1 MSGWD
6 EGNVFYSDQNLEDG
20 GDENGDKLV
29 TRHSSQRKFKE
40 FIRSYGD
47 VKGPFPYRE
56 SLLQNPKSLQVAL
69 EDLHSFDDTLSERLR
84 RMPAEYLPLFE
95 VAAAEVLVGLKSK
108 VPGEGGEMEEP
119 STGDVQVLLTSKESP
134 VSIRNLA
141 ASSISKLVKITGI
154 VIAASRTKAKATSVT
169 LLCKNCKNIKV
180 VACRPGLGGAVVPR
194 SCDHITQPGEEAC
207 PLDPW
212 VIIPDKSKYVDQQTL
227 KLQENPEDVPTGEL
241 PRNLLLAVDRSM
253 VQCIV
258 PGTRVTVVG
267 IYSIFQ
273 AGGNKPQQKGAVA
286 IRQPYLR
293 VVGMEQASEV
303 TSGGANTSTSD
314 EDMEFK
320 DFARRPDAY
329 QEICRLIAPSIFGHD
344 DVKKAVAC
352 LLFSGSRKR
361 LPDGV
366 QLRGDINVLLLGDP
380 STAKSQ
386 FLKFVE
392 KTAPIAV
399 YTSGKGSSAAGLTA
413 SVVRD
418 SSSREFYLE
427 GGAMVLADGG
437 VVCIDEFDKMRPED
451 RVAIHE
457 AMEQQTISIAKAGI
471 TTVLNSRT
479 SVLAAANPPSGRY
492 DDLKTAQENIDLQT
506 TILSRFDLIFIVKDA
521 RDHQRDMQIAKH
533 ILKVHANADS
543 LVKGTE
549 VQDQENWLKRY
560 VEWSRSHCSPRLTD
574 TAAQLLQNNYVKIRQ
589 QMREQ
594 NNERG
599 SSPIPITVRQ
609 LEAIVRISESLARM
623 QLSTVATEEHVTEA
637 LRLFHVS
644 TMDAARS
651 GITAN
656 LIVSPEMRAEIQQV
670 ELQVKRRMGIGNFL
684 SERHLIDE
692 LMRTGLSESTVR
704 RALIVMS
711 QRGEIEY
718 KRERRVIVRK
728 S

>member
-69 EDLHSFDDTLSERLR
+69 EDLHSFDDALSERLR

-293 VVGMEQASEV
+293 VVGMEQASEA

-543 LVKGTE
+543 LAKGTE

-574 TAAQLLQNNYVKIRQ
+574 SAAQLLQNNYVKIRQ

-718 KRERRVIVRK
+718 KRERRIIVRK

>member
-6 EGNVFYSDQNLEDG
+6 EGNVFYSDQNLEYG

-69 EDLHSFDDTLSERLR
+69 EDLHSFDDALSERLR

-108 VPGEGGEMEEP
+108 VAGEGGEMEEP

-194 SCDHITQPGEEAC
+194 SCDHATQPGEEAC

-293 VVGMEQASEV
+293 VVGMEQASEA

-543 LVKGTE
+543 LAKGTE

-574 TAAQLLQNNYVKIRQ
+574 SAAQLLQNNYVKIRQ

-644 TMDAARS
+644 TMDAAQS